1 MAWLSYFPPL
11 FLLCLRV
18 SLLLALFG
26 HCGRSAK
33 TRIQSQGQMPWATH
47 QLQSLRG
54 WCLALGFGVSY
65 HLILWICWFLSQFS
79 FIRQFLGNLPPWVGF
94 SFFHDIVSACVPFSW
109 SVVVFLLTFVFISF
123 CVSFFFLLFLT
134 SLYCFCQVSL
144 GLCKSNES
152 CIVDISGS
160 CDISQVL

>member
-1 MAWLSYFPPL
+1 MVVWLDLDFSFIDTGYHRPNYFPPL

-65 HLILWICWFLSQFS
+65 HLIL
-79 FIRQFLGNLPPWVGF
+79 
-94 SFFHDIVSACVPFSW
+94 
-109 SVVVFLLTFVFISF
+109 
-123 CVSFFFLLFLT
+123 
-134 SLYCFCQVSL
+134 
-144 GLCKSNES
+144 
-152 CIVDISGS
+152 
-160 CDISQVL
+160 